1 MADALRMRKSAGL
14 GMTEAMCVYD
24 LAERLGIEVRFV
36 DVGSMEGVYLRAS
49 PPTILLTS
57 LRPSGRRAF
66 NCAHELGHYNNGDG
80 STADDLIDTGRQANL
95 DPKEFA
101 ANCFAGALLMP
112 KTAVER
118 AFRLRGWEPSRC
130 TPDQVY
136 VVSNY
141 FGVGYST
148 LIHHMY
154 RALGTISRQR
164 AGHLLK
170 TTARQARTQALGWDS
185 RETTWFADMHWTN
198 RAIDLDVGD
207 CLYVEGQV
215 GPAGRHLQLVQST
228 MFGQLFRALSP
239 GISRIANENNGWASF
254 VRVSARGYVG
264 RSVYRHLEAVDG

>member
-1 MADALRMRKSAGL
+1 MADALTMRNNAGV
-14 GMTEAMCVYD
+14 GMTDAICVYD

-36 DVGSMEGVYLRAS
+36 NIGSMEGVYLRAS

-66 NCAHELGHYNNGDG
+66 NCAHELGHHSNGDG
-80 STADDLIDTGRQANL
+80 STADDLIDNGREANL

-118 AFRLRGWEPSRC
+118 AFRLRGWEPRRC

-148 LIHHMY
+148 LINHMH
-154 RALGTISRQR
+154 RALGMISDRR
-164 AGHLLK
+164 ANLLGK
-170 TTARQARTQALGWDS
+170 TPLRQARKQALGWDS
-185 RETTWFADMHWTN
+185 AGTTWFVDSHWIG
-198 RAIDLDVGD
+198 RAIDVEVDD
-207 CLYVEGQV
+207 CIYVEAQV
-215 GPAGRHLQLVQST
+215 EQDAGELEVVQQT
-228 MFGQLFRALSP
+228 MFGRIFRAVTP
-239 GISRIANENNGWASF
+239 GVSRLVGDSGWTSF
-254 VRVSARGYVG
+254 VRVTKREYVG
-264 RSVYRHLEAVDG
+264 RAAFRHLEESDD

>member
-1 MADALRMRKSAGL
+1 MADALRMRRNAGL
-14 GMTEAMCVYD
+14 GMTDAICVYD

-36 DVGSMEGVYLRAS
+36 DIGSMEGVYLRAS
-49 PPTILLTS
+49 PHTILLTS

-80 STADDLIDTGRQANL
+80 STADDLIDNGREANL

-118 AFRLRGWEPSRC
+118 AFRLRGWDPRQC
-130 TPDQVY
+130 TPDQIY

-141 FGVGYST
+141 FGVGYLT
-148 LIHHMY
+148 LVHHMH
-154 RALGTISRQR
+154 RALGTISGQR
-164 AGHLLK
+164 AKRLTK
-170 TTARQARTQALGWDS
+170 TTVRQARAQALGWDS
-185 RETTWFADMHWTN
+185 RDTTWFVDSHWTN

-207 CLYVEGQV
+207 CVYVEGLAEC
-215 GPAGRHLQLVQST
+215 AGDHMQLVQST
-228 MFGQLFRALSP
+228 MFGRLFRAISP
-239 GISRIANENNGWASF
+239 GISRIANENGWASF
-254 VRVSARGYVG
+254 VRISARGYVG